1 MTLKTV
7 VNVLFYCALITAA
20 LLGNVLVLFV
30 VKKNRHMHTTT
41 NFLLAN
47 LAAAGVW
54 TALWSIPFVA
64 FNSFTHEH
72 GKVGDFLCKF
82 VSMNNMSGLSILVS
96 VCTMTLLAVE
106 RYYALLKPMNTQ
118 LRLKKGDVWQY
129 VAGFWLFAALL
140 NMPTILYAEYDET
153 QEQCVYI
160 WNKSTYAVVIVF
172 FTALAACTITFC
184 YCKIIKE
191 LYFSK
196 TICSEGVEQDL
207 ESKRRIVKLLLI
219 QVIGFFVCYIPFVV
233 DEFMIPHE
241 IPLVHYICTYLL
253 YCSSVINP
261 IIYALRS
268 SNYRKAYKDIALEFK
283 LWICCFSRKIKIDRW
298 QQSSPVSEREFFE
311 TTTC

>member
-1 MTLKTV
+1 MLLKTV
-7 VNVLFYCALITAA
+7 FNVTVYCTLVIAA
-20 LLGNVLVLFV
+20 FLGNILVFLA

-47 LAAAGVW
+47 LAAAGLW
-54 TALWSIPFVA
+54 TAIWSVPFVV
-64 FNSFTHEH
+64 FKSLSHQR

-106 RYYALLKPMNTQ
+106 RYHALLKPMNTQ
-118 LRLKKGDVWQY
+118 LRLKKGSVWQA

-140 NMPTILYAEYDET
+140 NMPTILYAEYDEDK
-153 QEQCVYI
+153 EQCVYI
-160 WNKSTYAVVIVF
+160 WNKTTYAVIIVF

-196 TICSEGVEQDL
+196 TICREGVEQDL
-207 ESKRRIVKLLLI
+207 ESKRKIVKLLLI
-219 QVIGFFVCYIPFVV
+219 QVIGFFVCYFPFVV
-233 DEFMIPHE
+233 VEFIIPWHL
-241 IPLVHYICTYLL
+241 PVAHYLCTYLL

-261 IIYALRS
+261 IIYAFRS
-268 SNYRKAYKDIALEFK
+268 SNYRKAYKEIALEFK
-283 LWICCFSRKIKIDRW
+283 LWICCCSRKKTRW
-298 QQSSPVSEREFFE
+298 QDNSSTSERECFE
-311 TTTC
+311 TTTF